1 MSIPLLLLGI
11 VALFISAIMLI
22 VSVIKKKPKKK
33 IFLACIASF
42 ILLIIGS
49 TLTSKAEKEVDK
61 NLPID
66 QQIEKIITN
75 EMGKEVDGKKTI
87 DSIKVDSG
95 IAYMKI
101 NTNANAGSERELLK
115 HAAKLIEPVSKLK
128 GVKVVQLTFLV
139 PMSDQYGKTS
149 FERGMFINMNQ
160 ETLKK
165 IQWENFDFENIPNVA
180 NLYDWRDDTTKNN

>member
-1 MSIPLLLLGI
+1 MNIFILLLGI
-11 VALFISAIMLI
+11 LAVFICSILLI

-33 IFLACIASF
+33 LLLACLASF
-42 ILLIIGS
+42 LLLIVGS
-49 TLTSKAEKEVDK
+49 SLTSKAEKEVDK
-61 NLPID
+61 NLPVD

-75 EMGKEVDGKKTI
+75 EMGKEIDGTKTV
-87 DSIKVDSG
+87 DSIKFDSG

-128 GVKVVQLTFLV
+128 GVQVVQLTFLA

-165 IQWENFDFENIPNVA
+165 IQWENFDFENIPDVA
-180 NLYDWRDDTTKNN
+180 NLYDWRDSLKK

>member
-1 MSIPLLLLGI
+1 MG
-11 VALFISAIMLI
+11 
-22 VSVIKKKPKKK
+22 
-33 IFLACIASF
+33 IFLSVLGFLGVSIGV
-42 ILLIIGS
+42 ILLI
-49 TLTSKAEKEVDK
+49 LALFKKTSKRNSSIIITISLVLFIVGATNSGTKNEEEIDK
-61 NLPID
+61 NLPVD

-75 EMGKEVDGKKTI
+75 EMGKEIDGTKTV
-87 DSIKVDSG
+87 DSIKFDSG

-128 GVKVVQLTFLV
+128 GVQVVQLTFLA

-165 IQWENFDFENIPNVA
+165 IQWDNFNFENIPDVA
-180 NLYDWRDDTTKNN
+180 NLYDWRDSLKK

>member
-1 MSIPLLLLGI
+1 MGIFLSIIGFLGVSVGVI
-11 VALFISAIMLI
+11 LFVVSLFRKTSKRNSSIIITVSLVLFI
-22 VSVIKKKPKKK
+22 VGVINSGTKNEEE
-33 IFLACIASF
+33 I
-42 ILLIIGS
+42 
-49 TLTSKAEKEVDK
+49 DK
-61 NLPID
+61 NLPVD

-75 EMGKEVDGKKTI
+75 EMGKEIDGTKTVDA
-87 DSIKVDSG
+87 IKFDSG

-128 GVKVVQLTFLV
+128 GVQVVQLTFLA

-149 FERGMFINMNQ
+149 FERGMFINMNK

-165 IQWENFDFENIPNVA
+165 IQWDNFNFENIPDVA
-180 NLYDWRDDTTKNN
+180 NLYDWRDSLKK